1 VAVRA
6 IRGAT
11 QVEVDEKQH
20 VLALTRELVSEV
32 MSANELKHDDVI
44 SLVFSATRDITS
56 IAPAAAARQL
66 GFHEAALLCLQ
77 EMHVEGSLPLMI
89 RLIVH
94 VETERH
100 RELIQNIYQRGTHV
114 LRTDIPSIPAGDDP
128 A

>member
-11 QVEVDEKQH
+11 QVEVDEKEH
-20 VLALTRELVSEV
+20 VLAVTRELVTEL
-32 MSANELKHDDVI
+32 MTANELKSDDVI
-44 SLVFSATRDITS
+44 SMVFSATRDITS

-66 GFHEAALLCLQ
+66 GLNDAALLCLQ
-77 EMHVEGSLPLMI
+77 EMHVDGSLPMMV
-89 RLIVH
+89 RLIAY
-94 VETERH
+94 VETGRS

-114 LRTDIPSIPAGDDP
+114 LRTDVPPMPDP